1 MVRTVWGEIA
11 SLHTE
16 QRFQA
21 WARRHR
27 QEKTGEREMTLAARE
42 RQYERVA
49 RRFYAGVYNY
59 LRWLSRDADLAN
71 DLTQDTFVQVWRHLE
86 ELRRERAARAWVYQ
100 VARNEYLQHCRRSGL
115 ETVSLDD
122 CEEAD
127 LAGWTGMESY
137 VEFERQW
144 ICQAVRGAADRL
156 PAGYREVISLHSL
169 EGLSIS
175 QVAQVLGIPEGTV
188 KSRLSKAFALLRKML
203 AAEVKGDEVQAG
215 Q

>member
-1 MVRTVWGEIA
+1 
-11 SLHTE
+11 
-16 QRFQA
+16 
-21 WARRHR
+21 
-27 QEKTGEREMTLAARE
+27 MTLAARE
-42 RQYERVA
+42 RRYERLA

-59 LRWLSRDADLAN
+59 LRWLSRDAELAK
-71 DLTQDTFVQVWRHLE
+71 DLTQDTFVQVWRHLA

-100 VARNEYLQHCRRSGL
+100 VARNEYLHHCRRSGL

-122 CEEAD
+122 CAEAD
-127 LAGWTGMESY
+127 LAGWMGMESY

-144 ICQAVRGAADRL
+144 ICQAVRGAADSL
-156 PAGYREVISLHSL
+156 PGGYREVIALHSL
-169 EGLSIS
+169 EGLTIS
-175 QVAQVLGIPEGTV
+175 QVAQVLGIPDGTV